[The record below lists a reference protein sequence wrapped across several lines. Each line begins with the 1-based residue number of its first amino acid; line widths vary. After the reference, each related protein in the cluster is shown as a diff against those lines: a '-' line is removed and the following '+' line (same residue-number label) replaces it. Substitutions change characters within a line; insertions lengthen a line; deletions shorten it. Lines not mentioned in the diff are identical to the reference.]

1 MAVVVVRLRPTERP
15 PEDDDWVLVERDRSG
30 TYVVR
35 RSAVRHGRGATFYVP
50 EPPLENELEAAIEKA
65 TTWAEQHQI
74 EAVYVREGFLAS
86 DDQEETS
93 AP

>member
-1 MAVVVVRLRPTERP
+1 MAVVVVRLEPTESP
-15 PEDDDWVLVERDRSG
+15 PEGDNWVLVERNRSG
-30 TYVVR
+30 TYIAR

-50 EPPLENELEAAIEKA
+50 EPPLENVLEAAIEKA

-74 EAVYVREGFLAS
+74 ETVYVREGFLAS
-86 DDQEETS
+86 GDEKETS